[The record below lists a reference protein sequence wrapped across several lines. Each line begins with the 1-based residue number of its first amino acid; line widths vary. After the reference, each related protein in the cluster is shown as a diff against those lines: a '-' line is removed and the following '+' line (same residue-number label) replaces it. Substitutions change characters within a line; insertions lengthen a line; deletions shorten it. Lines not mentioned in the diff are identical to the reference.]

1 VNPALRDLI
10 LGHSAATPSAFSPS
24 DISNLAIW
32 LDAADASTLTL
43 DGSNNVEQW
52 NDKSGNGR
60 HVEQSNATLR
70 PARTLSSING
80 LTALTFDGT
89 DDRLIGTF
97 ASIAQPATFFI
108 VSRIAN
114 VTGAKILFDSRQT
127 TAHSLFSNAAALS
140 IISAASSISGGT
152 VAAATAFMS
161 SGQFNGASSVLRLNR
176 SQVATGNAGVGS
188 LTDGI
193 SLGISRTGGSPLN
206 GSIAELVYYS
216 KLLSAGEITSVE
228 DYLAAK
234 WGTP

>member
-1 VNPALRDLI
+1 V
-10 LGHSAATPSAFSPS
+10 PS
-24 DISNLAIW
+24 DISDLALW

-97 ASIAQPATFFI
+97 ASISQPITVFCVVRVDNLGSQRTI
-108 VSRIAN
+108 
-114 VTGAKILFDSRQT
+114 FDSRLTVIFAHYT
-127 TAHSLFSNAAALS
+127 TPPTNYNYH
-140 IISAASSISGGT
+140 GG
-152 VAAATAFMS
+152 VARSFAGVVAGSTYLGAITY
-161 SGQFNGASSVLRLNR
+161 NGASSSLRINR
-176 SQVATGNAGVGS
+176 SLVDSGNAGSSS

-193 SLGISRTGGSPLN
+193 SVGCTRASSAFHLGA
-206 GSIAELVYYS
+206 IAELVFYS
-216 KLLSAGEITSVE
+216 KVLSAGEITSVE
-228 DYLAAK
+228 NYLAAK